1 MAWLCRSFCYRVK
14 PEIFIVKLEGG
25 NLSNSLIPSERRN
38 RRTAILVATLGVE
51 PQVVTIT
58 LDKLLSGGWTII
70 EAVVICTKTPRVQE
84 AMRVIE
90 EEFQK
95 GVYPGVRL
103 KAVPVASGE
112 GMAGDFCTGEELQGL
127 LRTLYVEIRRARQ
140 TGHVVHL
147 CVSGGRKV
155 MGIMGMVV
163 AQLLFGPEDC
173 AWHLVTEGWQP
184 GAERRLHL
192 PPGKGVR
199 LVPVPVLRWSE
210 AGVLMQTVAE
220 LKDPAEVVA
229 WHEKISRAG
238 QVRRQR
244 EFVEYRL
251 TRAEREVVRL
261 ACRGL
266 DNAAIAG
273 ALYKREQTVA
283 NQLRGVYEKL
293 REWLGYPEGNVDRS
307 VLIAEFAPYF
317 ALMEEVNR

>member
-1 MAWLCRSFCYRVK
+1 MSSSSSPPGK
-14 PEIFIVKLEGG
+14 H
-25 NLSNSLIPSERRN
+25 RR
-38 RRTAILVATLGVE
+38 RPAVLVATLGVE

-58 LDKLLSGGWTII
+58 LDMLLSGGWTII
-70 EAVVICTKTPRVQE
+70 EAVVVCTKTPRVQE
-84 AMRVIE
+84 ALRVIE
-90 EEFQK
+90 EEFRRAAYT
-95 GVYPGVRL
+95 GVQLR
-103 KAVPVASGE
+103 AVPVASAE
-112 GMAGDFCTGEELQGL
+112 GMTGDFCTGEELQGL
-127 LRTLYVEIRRARQ
+127 LRTLYVEIRCARQ

-173 AWHLVTEGWQP
+173 VWHLVTEGWQP
-184 GAERRLHL
+184 GATRRLHL
-192 PPGKGVR
+192 PPDQRVQ

-210 AGVLMQTVAE
+210 AGALMQTVAE
-220 LKDPAEVVA
+220 LNDPAEVVA

-244 EFVEYRL
+244 EFVERWL

-266 DNAAIAG
+266 DNAAIAS

-293 REWLGYPEGNVDRS
+293 REWLGYPEGNVDRHR
-307 VLIAEFAPYF
+307 LIAEFAPYF
-317 ALMEEVNR
+317 TLMKT

>member
-1 MAWLCRSFCYRVK
+1 MGA
-14 PEIFIVKLEGG
+14 
-25 NLSNSLIPSERRN
+25 PSSSPGRRERR
-38 RRTAILVATLGVE
+38 AGILVATLGVE

-58 LDKLLSGGWTII
+58 LDLLLSGGWMIS
-70 EAVVICTKTPRVQE
+70 EAVVIYTKTPRVQE
-84 AMRVIE
+84 ALQVIE
-90 EEFQK
+90 EEFQRAA
-95 GVYPGVRL
+95 YPGVRMR
-103 KAVPVASGE
+103 AVPVASAE
-112 GMAGDFCTGEELQGL
+112 GMVGDFCTGEELQDL

-140 TGHVVHL
+140 TNCVVHL

-184 GAERRLHL
+184 GAGRRLHL
-192 PPGKGVR
+192 PPGQGVR

-210 AGVLMQTVAE
+210 AGALMQTVAE

-238 QVRRQR
+238 QLKRQR
-244 EFVEYRL
+244 EFIEHWL

-273 ALYKREQTVA
+273 ALFKREQTVA

-293 REWLGYPEGNVDRS
+293 REWLGYPEGNVDRHR
-307 VLIAEFAPYF
+307 LIAEFAPYF
-317 ALMEEVNR
+317 TLVEESK

>member
-1 MAWLCRSFCYRVK
+1 MGAPGTSPARR
-14 PEIFIVKLEGG
+14 
-25 NLSNSLIPSERRN
+25 ERR
-38 RRTAILVATLGVE
+38 AGILVATLGVE

-58 LDKLLSGGWTII
+58 LDLLLSGGWTIG
-70 EAVVICTKTPRVQE
+70 ETVVIYTKTPRVRGALQ
-84 AMRVIE
+84 VVE
-90 EEFQK
+90 EEFQRAA
-95 GVYPGVRL
+95 YPGVQLR
-103 KAVPVASGE
+103 AVPVASAE
-112 GMAGDFCTGEELQGL
+112 GMAGDFCTGEELQDL

-140 TGHVVHL
+140 TGCVVHL

-192 PPGKGVR
+192 PPGQGVR

-210 AGVLMQTVAE
+210 AGALMQAVAE

-238 QVRRQR
+238 QVKRKRG
-244 EFVEYRL
+244 FVEHWL

-261 ACRGL
+261 ACRGM
-266 DNAAIAG
+266 DNAAIAA
-273 ALYKREQTVA
+273 ALFKREQTVA

-293 REWLGYPEGNVDRS
+293 REWLEYPEGNVDRN

-317 ALMEEVNR
+317 ALVEEVK

>member
-1 MAWLCRSFCYRVK
+1 MSSSFSP
-14 PEIFIVKLEGG
+14 PEK
-25 NLSNSLIPSERRN
+25 RN
-38 RRTAILVATLGVE
+38 RRAAVLVATLGVE

-58 LDKLLSGGWTII
+58 LDMLLSNGWAISET
-70 EAVVICTKTPRVQE
+70 VVICTKTPRVQE
-84 AMRVIE
+84 ALKIIE
-90 EEFQK
+90 EEFQ
-95 GVYPGVRL
+95 GAAYPGVRL
-103 KAVPVASGE
+103 RAVPVASAE

-184 GAERRLHL
+184 GAGRQLHL
-192 PPGKGVR
+192 PPGQGVW

-220 LKDPAEVVA
+220 LNDPAEVVA

-238 QVRRQR
+238 QVKRQR
-244 EFVEYRL
+244 EFIERWL

-261 ACRGL
+261 ACRGM
-266 DNAAIAG
+266 DNAAIAD

-283 NQLRGVYEKL
+283 NQLRGVYEKF
-293 REWLGYPEGNVDRS
+293 REWLGYPEGNVDRHR
-307 VLIAEFAPYF
+307 LIAEFAPYF
-317 ALMEEVNR
+317 TLVEEAK